1 MQHSVWNMYSRIRN
15 GLLARKKS
23 IIHPKNQLCLQLLKV
38 FYKEGFINGFR
49 LVPTDKNQIEIFLK
63 YHGDKPAI
71 NKLVPLSKPGRR
83 LYTPLKTLWKVKTS
97 MTNLIISTSNGVYSE
112 KDCRKRG
119 VGGEILCLI
128 S

>member
-23 IIHPKNQLCLQLLKV
+23 IVHPKNQLCLQLLKV
-38 FYKEGFINGFR
+38 FYKEGFLNGFR
-49 LVPTDKNQIEIFLK
+49 LLPGDKQKIEIFLK

-71 NKLVPLSKPGRR
+71 SKLLPLSKPGRR
-83 LYTPLKTLWKVKTS
+83 LYIPVKTLWKVKTS
-97 MTNLIISTSNGVYSE
+97 VNNLIISTSKGVFSE
-112 KDCRKRG
+112 KDCRKSG
-119 VGGEILCLI
+119 IGGEILCLI